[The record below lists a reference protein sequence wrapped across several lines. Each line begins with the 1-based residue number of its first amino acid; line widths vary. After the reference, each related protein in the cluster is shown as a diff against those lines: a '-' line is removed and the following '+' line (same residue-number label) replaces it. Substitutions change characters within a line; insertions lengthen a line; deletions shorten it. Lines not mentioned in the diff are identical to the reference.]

1 MVVLTEHQLLHA
13 ARCVVDD
20 HQLTD
25 RDRAFNPPAAV
36 PHQRGAHRSWGR
48 GVVPAVGA
56 WWRAR
61 ATACD
66 VFQVVMVPWCFAVI
80 TALFAL
86 GGGWA
91 AREETGR
98 GSQAIKLCSDR
109 SFGVFLMHPVLLLVW
124 ILGPAGWLSSRMPAL
139 WSTMLAFTAVVSASL
154 LVVELSGVARSAWC

>member
-1 MVVLTEHQLLHA
+1 MTALHVDRVQGWVRAHPVVVVVGLVLTGAGAEGWYL
-13 ARCVVDD
+13 RSV
-20 HQLTD
+20 
-25 RDRAFNPPAAV
+25 RGGV
-36 PHQRGAHRSWGR
+36 P
-48 GVVPAVGA
+48 V
-56 WWRAR
+56 

-109 SFGVFLMHPVLLLVW
+109 SFGVFLMHPMLLLVW
-124 ILGPAGWLSSRMPAL
+124 MLGPAGWLSSRMPAL